1 MSTKNGGITRPPE
14 GGVWSCLKV
23 LHSCPD
29 GSHNALRQSAA
40 RSTKQAMG
48 AKRQRLHS
56 PAKRGNDQC
65 AKRQEKLPSTSEPE
79 SPSVGRVEVLR
90 RGTSRKDAARGVKG
104 HGRPLYAGPRSGTG
118 RREVWPQARPG
129 CRGGLLFGYFLLVGA
144 AIRRQEKV
152 TRRKGE
158 RGGVPVVWKI
168 NLSPLLQ
175 VFLARRATEP
185 AYLLAA
191 QLPSSAQGVSY
202 AAREC
207 DAVES
212 VCEGWTGMVADGGGN
227 SEPWSG
233 YLL

>member
-1 MSTKNGGITRPPE
+1 MRVAPRKTTKHLGAQVPVRRPS
-14 GGVWSCLKV
+14 GGVAQG
-23 LHSCPD
+23 D
-29 GSHNALRQSAA
+29 
-40 RSTKQAMG
+40 
-48 AKRQRLHS
+48 
-56 PAKRGNDQC
+56 
-65 AKRQEKLPSTSEPE
+65 EPHGCGE
-79 SPSVGRVEVLR
+79 R
-90 RGTSRKDAARGVKG
+90 RKG
-104 HGRPLYAGPRSGTG
+104 PGRPLCAGPRSGTG
-118 RREVWPQARPG
+118 GREVWPQARPG
-129 CRGGLLFGYFLLVGA
+129 CRGGLLFGYFILVGA

-152 TRRKGE
+152 TRGKGE

-185 AYLLAA
+185 AYLIAA

-212 VCEGWTGMVADGGGN
+212 VCEGWTGRVADGGGN